1 MALIGPKCQY
11 PSLSMERTV
20 TIAQSLSDRRYLVP
34 GLLKRI
40 PVPVQIAKK
49 PLTGWKVRSVAWGR
63 APYGH
68 LIECHQNTKN

>member
-11 PSLSMERTV
+11 PSLNMERTV

-40 PVPVQIAKK
+40 PVPVQIANK
-49 PLTGWKVRSVAWGR
+49 PLTGWKAGQWLGGERPTGI
-63 APYGH
+63 
-68 LIECHQNTKN
+68 L